1 MNMSPIRNQLV
12 EVIDILPEAEQ
23 SLLLEIARRF
33 MPDDVA
39 TQDDLAEIAV
49 AEEEFARGETVAH
62 EAINW
67 D

>member
-1 MNMSPIRNQLV
+1 MSPIREQLIG
-12 EVIDILPEAEQ
+12 VIDCLPEQEQ

-33 MPDDVA
+33 LPDDTA
-39 TQDDLAEIAV
+39 TPDDLRDIQQARAEYV
-49 AEEEFARGETVAH
+49 SGETVPH

>member
-1 MNMSPIRNQLV
+1 MSPIREQLIG
-12 EVIDILPEAEQ
+12 VIDCLTEQEQ

-33 MPDDVA
+33 LPDDTA
-39 TQDDLAEIAV
+39 TPDDLRDIQHARAEYV
-49 AEEEFARGETVAH
+49 SGETVPH